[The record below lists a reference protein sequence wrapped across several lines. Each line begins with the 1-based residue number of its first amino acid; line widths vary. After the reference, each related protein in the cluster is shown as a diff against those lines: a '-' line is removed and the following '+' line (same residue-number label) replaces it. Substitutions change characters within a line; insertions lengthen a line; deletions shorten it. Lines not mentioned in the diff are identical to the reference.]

1 MPALHGE
8 KMGGVWFLCFTAFAT
23 CAWLPAQT
31 PATPATPPP
40 QTARQALIEMF
51 LGKGADDFT
60 KHLPDAARQALI
72 RKGDTRETSA
82 ALKISTIGR
91 ELVAQGGHIET
102 FDAGPNLLISEQVHG
117 GEKIEVAVEHD
128 TLMGED
134 DEIELSFH
142 SYKNGLLQ
150 TLPVVPRLIFTLR
163 QEKEIWRLTEIT
175 AAAHVP
181 LTDPDYLKMLR
192 KEQDEANESQVK
204 TRMNMIVTAENSY
217 VGKHPDRGYSCTL
230 ATLFAPEPGAA
241 PGEGF
246 YDPGQGSEEYNGYRF
261 KLYGCEGT
269 PASKYRVTAAPSDP
283 DSDMHSF
290 CVDESGSL
298 KFVTSGKSG
307 SCFSRGQKVDQAASA
322 PESEGLYV

>member
-1 MPALHGE
+1 
-8 KMGGVWFLCFTAFAT
+8 MGRVCFLCFIAFAT

-31 PATPATPPP
+31 PAIPATPPP

-51 LGKGADDFT
+51 LGKGPDDFT
-60 KHLPDAARQALI
+60 KHLPEAARQALI
-72 RKGDTRETSA
+72 HKGDTPETSA
-82 ALKISTIGR
+82 ALKASTIGR

-102 FDAGPNLLISEQVHG
+102 FDAGPNLLISEQPQG
-117 GEKIEVAVEHD
+117 REKIEVTVEHD
-128 TLMGED
+128 SLMGED

-142 SYKNGLLQ
+142 SYKNGLPQ

-192 KEQDEANESQVK
+192 KKQDDANDSQIVA
-204 TRMNMIVTAENSY
+204 RMNMIVVAENNYTS
-217 VGKHPDRGYSCTL
+217 KHPDRGYSCTL
-230 ATLFAPEPGAA
+230 TTLFAPDPGAA
-241 PGEGF
+241 AEEGF
-246 YDPGQGSEEYNGYRF
+246 YDPGQTSEEYNGYRF
-261 KLYGCEGT
+261 KLAQCEGT

-283 DSDMHSF
+283 DSEMKTF
-290 CVDESGSL
+290 CADESGTL

-307 SCFSRGQKVDQAASA
+307 SCFSRGQKVDQAAA
-322 PESEGLYV
+322 ATPSED